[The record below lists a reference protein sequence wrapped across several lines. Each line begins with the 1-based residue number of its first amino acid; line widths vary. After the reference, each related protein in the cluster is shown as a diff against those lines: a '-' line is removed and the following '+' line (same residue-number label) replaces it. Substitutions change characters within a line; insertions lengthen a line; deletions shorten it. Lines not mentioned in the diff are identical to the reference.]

1 MNKSFN
7 NELTGLKKHTGYIYQ
22 KFKKM
27 NKQIFLLFFLCC
39 NFIFSQYQINIKASV
54 LDQKTNKPISLANVN
69 FKYTKIGAFTS
80 NSGVFNLKY
89 DEKLINDDDVFVIN
103 AKGFKTIEIK
113 VSQLYKFLRNTN
125 KFYLQRD
132 DNANSW
138 VKDLSLSTIDESGPN
153 LFGKVF
159 SVSGPIQGA
168 TIRIKNSLVEAQSD
182 FDGYF
187 NIDAQ
192 VGDILVVNYL
202 GMTEKQT
209 VVEDFDDLYVLLK
222 TEAQILDE
230 VVLSSTNKNE
240 DNFVDTGYGR
250 KNKDAVGFS
259 NSTITKKD
267 ISPGATSLVDVIR
280 GKFAGVRIEGYDTP
294 RITIRGGTGSMNTP
308 AYAIYDVDGL
318 IFEDFPNFINAQQ
331 IESITIL
338 KSYGAT
344 NRYGSVGRGGVFVIR
359 MNSLY
364 KGSSQTLDSALI
376 KGNDYEEEL
385 GMISFENNSK
395 YIKEL
400 EEAFSFENA
409 KEIYI
414 KQTSNLEFKSLP
426 YYFDCYDYF
435 KRWNDDF
442 AFYIL
447 TDAVISAKSNPKALK
462 ALAYKMESIDR
473 NLDAELVYEHL
484 LKIRPYHEQ
493 SYRDLAL
500 IYSKNKKYVL
510 AADIY
515 KKILLNQIDE
525 VEVLGLQKTIANEAY
540 HLYSNN
546 RDAFDFKNFPIDVLK
561 NILPNIDLNKNINQ
575 KSFIRPKDFGYDYRV
590 VFDWSDSNIEFNVQ
604 FVSPSKKFF
613 NWSHTKFE
621 NKDQLIDE
629 IKFGYNTEE
638 FIIDDSQKGEW
649 LINIDTF
656 SIESDINPTFLKYT
670 VYKNYGRD
678 NEISKTSVIN
688 LNRLSQKLTLDKLFY
703 N

>member
-1 MNKSFN
+1 
-7 NELTGLKKHTGYIYQ
+7 
-22 KFKKM
+22 M

-39 NFIFSQYQINIKASV
+39 NFIFSQYQINIEATV
-54 LDQKTNKPISLANVN
+54 LDQKTSKPISLANVN
-69 FKYTKIGAFTS
+69 FKYTKIGAFT
-80 NSGVFNLKY
+80 NKIGGFNLNY

-113 VSQLYKFLRNTN
+113 ASQLYKFLRNTN

-132 DNANSW
+132 EQTNSW
-138 VKDLSLSTIDESGPN
+138 VNDLSLSTIEESGPN

-168 TIRIKNSLVEAQSD
+168 TIMIKNSLVEAQSD

-192 VGDILVVNYL
+192 VGDILIVNFL

-209 VVEDFDDLYVLLK
+209 VVEDLDDLYVLLK
-222 TEAQILDE
+222 TEAQVLDE
-230 VVLSSTNKNE
+230 VVLSSSNKNE
-240 DNFVDTGYGR
+240 DNLVDTGYGR

-267 ISPGATSLVDVIR
+267 FSPGAINLVDVIR
-280 GKFAGVRIEGYDTP
+280 GQFAGVQIEGFGTP

-318 IFEDFPNFINAQQ
+318 IFEDFPNFINVQQ

-359 MNSLY
+359 MNNLY
-364 KGSSQTLDSALI
+364 KGSSQSLDSALI

-385 GMISFENNSK
+385 SMISLENNSN

-409 KEIYI
+409 KEIYLR
-414 KQTSNLEFKSLP
+414 QTSNLEFKSLP
-426 YYFDCYDYF
+426 YYFDSYDYF
-435 KRWNDDF
+435 KRWDNDY
-442 AFYIL
+442 AFSIL

-462 ALAYKMESIDR
+462 ALAYKMESVDR
-473 NLDAELVYEHL
+473 NFEAELVFEHL
-484 LKIRPYHEQ
+484 LKIRPSHEQ

-515 KKILLNQIDE
+515 KKILLNSIDE

-540 HLYSNN
+540 HLYTTN
-546 RDAFDFKNFPIDVLK
+546 RDAFDFKNFPVDVLK
-561 NILPNIDLNKNINQ
+561 RLLPNIDLNKKIKQND
-575 KSFIRPKDFGYDYRV
+575 FIKPKEFGYDYRV
-590 VFDWSDSNIEFNVQ
+590 VFDWSDSNIEFNIQ

-621 NKDQLIDE
+621 NKEQLMDE

-649 LINIDTF
+649 LINIDNF

-678 NEISKTSVIN
+678 NEIRKTSVIN
-688 LNRLSQKLTLDKLFY
+688 LNRLTQKLTLDKLFY

>member
-1 MNKSFN
+1 MNESFN
-7 NELTGLKKHTGYIYQ
+7 KELTGLKKHTDYIYK

-27 NKQIFLLFFLCC
+27 KKHIFLLFFLCC
-39 NFIFSQYQINIKASV
+39 NLIFSQYEIKIKASV
-54 LDQKTNKPISLANVN
+54 LDKKTSKPISLANVN
-69 FKYTKIGAFTS
+69 FKYTKIGAFTT
-80 NSGVFNLKY
+80 NAGVFNLNY
-89 DEKLINDDDVFVIN
+89 DEKLIKDDDIFVIN

-125 KFYLQRD
+125 KFYLERD
-132 DNANSW
+132 ENSNSW
-138 VKDLSLSTIDESGPN
+138 FNDLSLSTIDESGPN

-168 TIRIKNSLVEAQSD
+168 TVRIKNSLVEAQSD

-192 VGDILVVNYL
+192 VGDILIVNYL

-230 VVLSSTNKNE
+230 VVLSSTNKND
-240 DNFVDTGYGR
+240 DNLVDTGYGR

-267 ISPGATSLVDVIR
+267 ISAGATTLVDVIR
-280 GKFAGVRIEGYDTP
+280 GKFAGVQIEGFDNP
-294 RITIRGGTGSMNTP
+294 RIIIRGGTGSMNTP

-359 MNSLY
+359 MNNLY

-385 GMISFENNSK
+385 GMISFENNSQ

-409 KEIYI
+409 KEIYSR
-414 KQTSNLEFKSLP
+414 QTSNLEFKSLP

-473 NLDAELVYEHL
+473 NTDAELVYEHL

-515 KKILLNQIDE
+515 KKILLNEIDE

-540 HLYSNN
+540 HLYTNH
-546 RDAFDFKNFPIDVLK
+546 RDKIDFKNFPIDVLK
-561 NILPNIDLNKNINQ
+561 KILPDLDLNIKKNSFVAQ
-575 KSFIRPKDFGYDYRV
+575 KNFGYDYRV

-621 NKDQLIDE
+621 NKDQLVDE

-649 LINIDTF
+649 LINIDTY

>member
-1 MNKSFN
+1 MILAIFVKN
-7 NELTGLKKHTGYIYQ
+7 L
-22 KFKKM
+22 KKM

-39 NFIFSQYQINIKASV
+39 NFIFSQYQINIEATV
-54 LDQKTNKPISLANVN
+54 LDQKTSKPISLANVN
-69 FKYTKIGAFTS
+69 FKYTKIGAFT
-80 NSGVFNLKY
+80 NKIGGFNLNY

-113 VSQLYKFLRNTN
+113 ASQLYKFLRNTN

-132 DNANSW
+132 EQTNSW
-138 VKDLSLSTIDESGPN
+138 VNDLSLSTIEESGPN

-168 TIRIKNSLVEAQSD
+168 TIMIKNSLVEAQSD

-192 VGDILVVNYL
+192 VGDILIVNFL

-209 VVEDFDDLYVLLK
+209 VVEDLDDLYVLLK
-222 TEAQILDE
+222 TEAQVLDE
-230 VVLSSTNKNE
+230 VVLSSSNKNE
-240 DNFVDTGYGR
+240 DNLVDTGYGR

-267 ISPGATSLVDVIR
+267 FSPGAINLVDVIR
-280 GKFAGVRIEGYDTP
+280 GQFAGVQIEGFGTP

-318 IFEDFPNFINAQQ
+318 IFEDFPNFINVQQ

-359 MNSLY
+359 MNNLY
-364 KGSSQTLDSALI
+364 KGSSQSLDSALI

-385 GMISFENNSK
+385 SMISLENNSN

-409 KEIYI
+409 KEIYLR
-414 KQTSNLEFKSLP
+414 QTSNLEFKSLP
-426 YYFDCYDYF
+426 YYFDSYDYF
-435 KRWNDDF
+435 KRWDNDY
-442 AFYIL
+442 AFSIL

-462 ALAYKMESIDR
+462 ALAYKMESVDR
-473 NLDAELVYEHL
+473 NFEAELVFEHL
-484 LKIRPYHEQ
+484 LKIRPSHEQ

-515 KKILLNQIDE
+515 KKILLNSIDE

-540 HLYSNN
+540 HLYTTN
-546 RDAFDFKNFPIDVLK
+546 RDAFDFKNFPVDVLK
-561 NILPNIDLNKNINQ
+561 RLLPNIDLNKKIKQND
-575 KSFIRPKDFGYDYRV
+575 FIKPKEFGYDYRV
-590 VFDWSDSNIEFNVQ
+590 VFDWSDSNIEFNIQ

-621 NKDQLIDE
+621 NKEQLMDE

-649 LINIDTF
+649 LINIDNF

-678 NEISKTSVIN
+678 NEIRKTSVIN
-688 LNRLSQKLTLDKLFY
+688 LNRLTQKLTLDKLFY

>member
-1 MNKSFN
+1 MS
-7 NELTGLKKHTGYIYQ
+7 
-22 KFKKM
+22 
-27 NKQIFLLFFLCC
+27 KQIFLLFFLCC
-39 NFIFSQYQINIKASV
+39 NFIFSQYEISIKAKV
-54 LDQKTNKPISLANVN
+54 LDQKTSKHISLANVN
-69 FKYTKIGAFTS
+69 FKYTKIGAFTNNTGS
-80 NSGVFNLKY
+80 FNLNY
-89 DEKLINDDDVFVIN
+89 DEKLINEDDVFVIN

-113 VSQLYKFLRNTN
+113 ASQLYKFLRNTN

-132 DNANSW
+132 EQTNSW
-138 VKDLSLSTIDESGPN
+138 VNDLSLSTIEESGPN

-168 TIRIKNSLVEAQSD
+168 TVRIKNSLVEAQSD

-192 VGDILVVNYL
+192 VGDILIVNFL

-209 VVEDFDDLYVLLK
+209 VVEDLDDLYVLLK

-230 VVLSSTNKNE
+230 VVLSSSNKNE
-240 DNFVDTGYGR
+240 DNLVDTGYGR

-267 ISPGATSLVDVIR
+267 ISPGATTLVDVIR
-280 GKFAGVRIEGYDTP
+280 GKFAGVRIEGSDTP

-308 AYAIYDVDGL
+308 AYAIYDIDGL

-359 MNSLY
+359 MNNLY
-364 KGSSQTLDSALI
+364 KGSSQSLDSALI

-385 GMISFENNSK
+385 SMISLENNSN

-409 KEIYI
+409 KEIYLR
-414 KQTSNLEFKSLP
+414 QTSNLEFKSLP
-426 YYFDCYDYF
+426 YYLDSYDYF
-435 KRWNDDF
+435 KRWDNDY
-442 AFYIL
+442 AFSIL

-462 ALAYKMESIDR
+462 ALAYKMESVNR
-473 NLDAELVYEHL
+473 NFEAELVFEHL
-484 LKIRPYHEQ
+484 LKIRPSHEQ

-515 KKILLNQIDE
+515 KKILLNSIDE

-540 HLYSNN
+540 HLYTTN

-561 NILPNIDLNKNINQ
+561 RLLPNLDLNKKQN
-575 KSFIRPKDFGYDYRV
+575 SFIKPKDFGYDYRV
-590 VFDWSDSNIEFNVQ
+590 VFDWTDSNIEFNIQ

-621 NKDQLIDE
+621 NKDQLMDE

-649 LINIDTF
+649 LINIDNF

-678 NEISKTSVIN
+678 NEIRKTSVIN
-688 LNRLSQKLTLDKLFY
+688 LNRLTQKLTLDKLFY

>member
-1 MNKSFN
+1 
-7 NELTGLKKHTGYIYQ
+7 
-22 KFKKM
+22 M
-27 NKQIFLLFFLCC
+27 NKQIFLLLFLCS
-39 NFIFSQYQINIKASV
+39 NLIFSQYQIKIKASV
-54 LDQKTNKPISLANVN
+54 LDKKTSKPISLANVN

-80 NSGVFNLKY
+80 SSGVFNLNY
-89 DEKLINDDDVFVIN
+89 DEKLISDDDVFAIN
-103 AKGFKTIEIK
+103 AKGFKTIEVK
-113 VSQLYKFLRNTN
+113 ASQLYKFLRNTN
-125 KFYLQRD
+125 KFYLERD
-132 DNANSW
+132 ENSNSW
-138 VKDLSLSTIDESGPN
+138 VNDLSLSTIDESGPN

-168 TIRIKNSLVEAQSD
+168 SIRIKNSLVEAQSD

-192 VGDILVVNYL
+192 VGDILMVNYL
-202 GMTEKQT
+202 GMIEKQT

-230 VVLSSTNKNE
+230 VVLSSTNKKE
-240 DNFVDTGYGR
+240 DNLVDTAYGR
-250 KNKDAVGFS
+250 KKKDAVGFS

-267 ISPGATSLVDVIR
+267 ISPGATSLIDVIT
-280 GKFAGVRIEGYDTP
+280 GQFAGVQVEGNVNP
-294 RITIRGGTGSMNTP
+294 RIIIRGGTLSINAA
-308 AYAIYDVDGL
+308 AYAIYDIDGL
-318 IFEDFPNFINAQQ
+318 VFEDFPSFINPQQ
-331 IESITIL
+331 VESITIL

-344 NRYGSVGRGGVFVIR
+344 NRYGSVGRGGVFVIK
-359 MNSLY
+359 MNNLF

-376 KGNDYEEEL
+376 KGNDYDEEL
-385 GMISFENNSK
+385 GMISFANNSE

-400 EEAFSFENA
+400 EEAFSFEDA
-409 KEIYI
+409 KEIYSR
-414 KQTSNLEFKSLP
+414 QTSNLEFKSIP
-426 YYFDCYDYF
+426 YYFDCYEYF
-435 KRWNDDF
+435 KRWNDSF

-447 TDAVISAKSNPKALK
+447 TNAVISAKSNPKALK
-462 ALAYKMESIDR
+462 SLAYKMESINR
-473 NLDAELVYEHL
+473 NIDAELVYEHL

-510 AADIY
+510 AAEIY
-515 KKILLNQIDE
+515 KKILLKEIDE

-546 RDAFDFKNFPIDVLK
+546 KDAFDFKNFPIDVLK
-561 NILPNIDLNKNINQ
+561 RIIPDIDLSKNINQ
-575 KSFIRPKDFGYDYRV
+575 KSFVTPKDFGYDYRV
-590 VFDWSDSNIEFNVQ
+590 VFDWSDSNIEFNIQ

>member
-1 MNKSFN
+1 MS
-7 NELTGLKKHTGYIYQ
+7 
-22 KFKKM
+22 
-27 NKQIFLLFFLCC
+27 KQIFLLFFLCC
-39 NFIFSQYQINIKASV
+39 NFIFSQYEISIKAKV
-54 LDQKTNKPISLANVN
+54 LDQKTSKPISLANVN
-69 FKYTKIGAFTS
+69 FKYTKIGAFTNNTGS
-80 NSGVFNLKY
+80 FNLNY
-89 DEKLINDDDVFVIN
+89 DEKLINEDDVFVIN
-103 AKGFKTIEIK
+103 AKGFKTIKIK
-113 VSQLYKFLRNTN
+113 ASQLYKFLRNTN

-132 DNANSW
+132 EQTNSW
-138 VKDLSLSTIDESGPN
+138 VNDLSLSTIEESGPN

-192 VGDILVVNYL
+192 IGDILIVNFL

-209 VVEDFDDLYVLLK
+209 VVEDLDDLYVLLK

-230 VVLSSTNKNE
+230 VVLSSSNKNE
-240 DNFVDTGYGR
+240 DNLVDTGYRR

-267 ISPGATSLVDVIR
+267 ISPGATTLVDVIR
-280 GKFAGVRIEGYDTP
+280 GKFAGVRIEGSDTP
-294 RITIRGGTGSMNTP
+294 RITIRGGTGSINTP
-308 AYAIYDVDGL
+308 AYAIYDIDGL

-359 MNSLY
+359 MNNLY
-364 KGSSQTLDSALI
+364 KGSSQSLDSALI

-385 GMISFENNSK
+385 SMISLENNSN

-409 KEIYI
+409 KEIYLR
-414 KQTSNLEFKSLP
+414 QTSNLEFKSLP
-426 YYFDCYDYF
+426 YYLDSYDYF
-435 KRWNDDF
+435 KRWDNDY
-442 AFYIL
+442 AFSIL

-462 ALAYKMESIDR
+462 ALAYKMESVNR
-473 NLDAELVYEHL
+473 NFEAELVFEHL
-484 LKIRPYHEQ
+484 LKIRPSHEQ

-515 KKILLNQIDE
+515 KKILLNSIDE

-540 HLYSNN
+540 HLYTTN

-561 NILPNIDLNKNINQ
+561 RLLPNLDLNKKQN
-575 KSFIRPKDFGYDYRV
+575 SFIKPKDFGYDYRV
-590 VFDWSDSNIEFNVQ
+590 VFDWTDSNIEFNIQ

-621 NKDQLIDE
+621 NKDQLMDE

-649 LINIDTF
+649 LINIDNF

-678 NEISKTSVIN
+678 NEIRKTSVIN
-688 LNRLSQKLTLDKLFY
+688 LNRLTQKLTLDKLFY

>member
-1 MNKSFN
+1 MS
-7 NELTGLKKHTGYIYQ
+7 
-22 KFKKM
+22 
-27 NKQIFLLFFLCC
+27 KQIFLLFFLCY
-39 NFIFSQYQINIKASV
+39 NFIFSQYEISIKAKV
-54 LDQKTNKPISLANVN
+54 LDQKTSKPISLANVN
-69 FKYTKIGAFTS
+69 FKYTKIGAFTNNTGS
-80 NSGVFNLKY
+80 FNLNY
-89 DEKLINDDDVFVIN
+89 DEKLINEDDVFVIN

-113 VSQLYKFLRNTN
+113 ASQLYKFLRNTN

-132 DNANSW
+132 EQTNSW
-138 VKDLSLSTIDESGPN
+138 VNDLSLSTIEESGPN

-168 TIRIKNSLVEAQSD
+168 TVRIKNSLVEAQSD

-192 VGDILVVNYL
+192 IGDILIVNFL

-209 VVEDFDDLYVLLK
+209 VVEDLDDLYVLLK

-230 VVLSSTNKNE
+230 VVLSSSNKNE
-240 DNFVDTGYGR
+240 DNLVDTGYGR

-267 ISPGATSLVDVIR
+267 ISPGATTLVDVIR
-280 GKFAGVRIEGYDTP
+280 GKFAGVRIEGSDTP
-294 RITIRGGTGSMNTP
+294 RITIRGGTGSINTP
-308 AYAIYDVDGL
+308 AYAIYDIDGL

-359 MNSLY
+359 MNNLY
-364 KGSSQTLDSALI
+364 KGSSQSLDSALI

-385 GMISFENNSK
+385 SMISLENNSN

-409 KEIYI
+409 KEIYLR
-414 KQTSNLEFKSLP
+414 QTSNLEFKSLP
-426 YYFDCYDYF
+426 YYLDSYDYF
-435 KRWNDDF
+435 KRWDNDY
-442 AFYIL
+442 AFSIL

-462 ALAYKMESIDR
+462 ALAYKMESVNR
-473 NLDAELVYEHL
+473 NFEAELVFEHL
-484 LKIRPYHEQ
+484 LKIRPSHEQ

-515 KKILLNQIDE
+515 KKILLNSIDE

-540 HLYSNN
+540 HLYTTN

-561 NILPNIDLNKNINQ
+561 RLLPNLDLNKKQN
-575 KSFIRPKDFGYDYRV
+575 SFIKPKDFGYDYRV
-590 VFDWSDSNIEFNVQ
+590 VFDWTDSNIEFNIQ

-621 NKDQLIDE
+621 NKDQLMDE

-649 LINIDTF
+649 LINIDNF

-678 NEISKTSVIN
+678 NEIRKTSVIN
-688 LNRLSQKLTLDKLFY
+688 LNRLTQKLTLDKLFY

>member
-1 MNKSFN
+1 
-7 NELTGLKKHTGYIYQ
+7 
-22 KFKKM
+22 M

-39 NFIFSQYQINIKASV
+39 NFIFSQYQINIEATV
-54 LDQKTNKPISLANVN
+54 LDQKTSKPISLANVN
-69 FKYTKIGAFTS
+69 FKYTKIGAFT
-80 NSGVFNLKY
+80 NKIGGFNLNY

-113 VSQLYKFLRNTN
+113 ASQLYKFLRNTN

-132 DNANSW
+132 EQTNSW
-138 VKDLSLSTIDESGPN
+138 VNDLSLSTIEESGPN

-168 TIRIKNSLVEAQSD
+168 TIMIKNSLVEAQSD

-192 VGDILVVNYL
+192 VGDILIVNFL

-209 VVEDFDDLYVLLK
+209 VVEDLDDLYVLLK
-222 TEAQILDE
+222 TEAQVLDE
-230 VVLSSTNKNE
+230 VVLSSSNKNE
-240 DNFVDTGYGR
+240 DNLVDTGYGR

-267 ISPGATSLVDVIR
+267 FSPGAINLVDVIR
-280 GKFAGVRIEGYDTP
+280 GQFAGVQIEGFGTP

-318 IFEDFPNFINAQQ
+318 IFEDFPNFINVQQ

-359 MNSLY
+359 MNNLY
-364 KGSSQTLDSALI
+364 KGSSQSLDSALI

-385 GMISFENNSK
+385 SMISLENNSN

-400 EEAFSFENA
+400 EEASSFENA
-409 KEIYI
+409 KEIYLR
-414 KQTSNLEFKSLP
+414 QTSNLEFKSLP
-426 YYFDCYDYF
+426 YYFDSYHYF
-435 KRWNDDF
+435 KRWDNDY
-442 AFYIL
+442 AFSIL

-462 ALAYKMESIDR
+462 ALAYKMESVDR
-473 NLDAELVYEHL
+473 NFEAELVFEHL
-484 LKIRPYHEQ
+484 LKIRPSHEQ

-515 KKILLNQIDE
+515 KKILLNSIDE

-540 HLYSNN
+540 HLYTTN
-546 RDAFDFKNFPIDVLK
+546 RDAFDFKNFPVDVLK
-561 NILPNIDLNKNINQ
+561 RLLPNIDLNKKIKQND
-575 KSFIRPKDFGYDYRV
+575 FIKPKEFGYDYRV
-590 VFDWSDSNIEFNVQ
+590 VFDWSDSNIEFNIQ

-621 NKDQLIDE
+621 NKEQLMDE

-649 LINIDTF
+649 LINIDNF

-678 NEISKTSVIN
+678 NEIRKTSVIN
-688 LNRLSQKLTLDKLFY
+688 LNRLTQKLTLDKLFY

>member
-1 MNKSFN
+1 MNKH
-7 NELTGLKKHTGYIYQ
+7 TVYIYKKLKK
-22 KFKKM
+22 M
-27 NKQIFLLFFLCC
+27 SKQIFLLFFLYC
-39 NFIFSQYQINIKASV
+39 NLIFSQYQIKIKASI
-54 LDQKTNKPISLANVN
+54 LDKKTNKPISLANVN
-69 FKYTKIGAFTS
+69 FKHTTIGAFTG
-80 NSGVFNLKY
+80 NTGVFNLNY
-89 DEKLINDDDVFVIN
+89 DEKLINNNDVFVIN
-103 AKGFKTIEIK
+103 AKGFKTIEVK
-113 VSQLYKFLRNTN
+113 ASQLYKFLRNTN
-125 KFYLQRD
+125 KFYLERD
-132 DNANSW
+132 ENSNNW
-138 VKDLSLSTIDESGPN
+138 VNDLSLSTIDESGPN

-159 SVSGPIQGA
+159 SISGPIQGA
-168 TIRIKNSLVEAQSD
+168 TIRIKNSLIEAQSD

-187 NIDAQ
+187 NIDAK
-192 VGDILVVNYL
+192 VGDILIVNYL

-230 VVLSSTNKNE
+230 VVLSSRNKKE
-240 DNFVDTGYGR
+240 DNLVDTGYGR

-267 ISPGATSLVDVIR
+267 ISAGATSLVDVIT
-280 GKFAGVRIEGYDTP
+280 GQFAGVQVEGTDNP
-294 RITIRGGTGSMNTP
+294 RVIIRGGTLSINTA
-308 AYAIYDVDGL
+308 AYAIYDIDGL
-318 IFEDFPNFINAQQ
+318 VFEDFPSFINPKQ

-359 MNSLY
+359 MNNLY

-385 GMISFENNSK
+385 GMISFEKNSK
-395 YIKEL
+395 YIEEL

-409 KEIYI
+409 KEIYSR
-414 KQTSNLEFKSLP
+414 QTSNLEFKSLP

-442 AFYIL
+442 AFNIL
-447 TDAVISAKSNPKALK
+447 TDAVIYAKSNPKALK
-462 ALAYKMESIDR
+462 AIAYKMESIDR
-473 NLDAELVYEHL
+473 NIDAELVYEHL

-515 KKILLNQIDE
+515 KKVLLNEIDE
-525 VEVLGLQKTIANEAY
+525 VQVLGLQKTIANEAY
-540 HLYSNN
+540 HLYTNYK
-546 RDAFDFKNFPIDVLK
+546 DAFDFKKFPIDVLK
-561 NILPNIDLNKNINQ
+561 NTLPDLDLNKNINQ
-575 KSFIRPKDFGYDYRV
+575 NSFVTQKDFGYDYRV

-613 NWSHTKFE
+613 NWSHTKLE

-638 FIIDDSQKGEW
+638 FVIDDSQKGEW

-670 VYKNYGRD
+670 VYKNYGRA

-688 LNRLSQKLTLDKLFY
+688 LNRLTQKLTLDKLFY

>member
-1 MNKSFN
+1 
-7 NELTGLKKHTGYIYQ
+7 
-22 KFKKM
+22 M

-39 NFIFSQYQINIKASV
+39 NFIFSQYQINIEATV
-54 LDQKTNKPISLANVN
+54 LDQKTSKPISLANVN
-69 FKYTKIGAFTS
+69 FKYTKIGAFT
-80 NSGVFNLKY
+80 NKIGGFNLNY

-113 VSQLYKFLRNTN
+113 ASQLYKFLRNTN

-132 DNANSW
+132 EQTNSW
-138 VKDLSLSTIDESGPN
+138 VNDLSLSTIEESGPN

-168 TIRIKNSLVEAQSD
+168 TIMIKNSLVEAQSD

-192 VGDILVVNYL
+192 VGDILIVNFL

-209 VVEDFDDLYVLLK
+209 VVEDLDDLYVLLK
-222 TEAQILDE
+222 TEAQVLDE
-230 VVLSSTNKNE
+230 VVLSSSNKNE
-240 DNFVDTGYGR
+240 DNLVDTGYGR

-267 ISPGATSLVDVIR
+267 FSPGAINLVDVIR
-280 GKFAGVRIEGYDTP
+280 GQFAGVQIEGFGTP

-318 IFEDFPNFINAQQ
+318 IFEDFPNFINVQQ

-359 MNSLY
+359 MNNLY
-364 KGSSQTLDSALI
+364 KGSSQSLDSALI

-385 GMISFENNSK
+385 SMISLENSSK
-395 YIKEL
+395 YIEKL
-400 EEAFSFENA
+400 EGAFSFENA
-409 KEIYI
+409 KEIFLR
-414 KQTSNLEFKSLP
+414 QTTNLEFKSLP

-435 KRWNDDF
+435 KRWDENF
-442 AFYIL
+442 AFSIL
-447 TDAVISAKSNPKALK
+447 TDAIISAKSNPKALK
-462 ALAYKMESIDR
+462 ALAYKMESVNR

-484 LKIRPYHEQ
+484 FKIRPSHEQ

-500 IYSKNKKYVL
+500 IYSNNKKYVL

-515 KKILLNQIDE
+515 KKILLNSIDE

-540 HLYSNN
+540 HLYVNN
-546 RDAFDFKNFPIDVLK
+546 RDAFDFKNFPVDVLK
-561 NILPNIDLNKNINQ
+561 RLLPNIDLNKKIKQN
-575 KSFIRPKDFGYDYRV
+575 SFVKLKDFGYDYRV

-649 LINIDTF
+649 LINIDSF
-656 SIESDINPTFLKYT
+656 SLESDINPTFLKYT
-670 VYKNYGRD
+670 VYKNYGRA
-678 NEISKTSVIN
+678 NEIRKTSVIN
-688 LNRLSQKLTLDKLFY
+688 LNKLTQKLTLDKLFY

>member
-1 MNKSFN
+1 
-7 NELTGLKKHTGYIYQ
+7 
-22 KFKKM
+22 M

-39 NFIFSQYQINIKASV
+39 NFIFSQYQINIEATV
-54 LDQKTNKPISLANVN
+54 LDQKTSKPISLANVN
-69 FKYTKIGAFTS
+69 FKYTKIGAFTNKIGS
-80 NSGVFNLKY
+80 FNLNY

-113 VSQLYKFLRNTN
+113 ASQLYKFLRNTN

-132 DNANSW
+132 EQTNSW
-138 VKDLSLSTIDESGPN
+138 VNDLSLSTIEESGPN

-168 TIRIKNSLVEAQSD
+168 TIMIKNSLVEAQSD

-192 VGDILVVNYL
+192 VGDILIVNFL

-209 VVEDFDDLYVLLK
+209 VVEDLDDLYVLLK
-222 TEAQILDE
+222 TEAQVLDE
-230 VVLSSTNKNE
+230 VVLSSSNKNE
-240 DNFVDTGYGR
+240 DNLVDTGYGR

-267 ISPGATSLVDVIR
+267 FSPGAINLVDVIR
-280 GKFAGVRIEGYDTP
+280 GQFAGVQIEGFGTP

-318 IFEDFPNFINAQQ
+318 IFEDFPNFINVQQ

-359 MNSLY
+359 MNNLY
-364 KGSSQTLDSALI
+364 KGSSQSLDSALI

-385 GMISFENNSK
+385 SMISLENNSN

-409 KEIYI
+409 KEIYLR
-414 KQTSNLEFKSLP
+414 QTSNLEFKSLP
-426 YYFDCYDYF
+426 YYFDSYDYF
-435 KRWNDDF
+435 KRWDNDY
-442 AFYIL
+442 AFSIL

-462 ALAYKMESIDR
+462 ALAYKMESVDR
-473 NLDAELVYEHL
+473 NFEAELVFEHL
-484 LKIRPYHEQ
+484 LKIRPSHEQ

-515 KKILLNQIDE
+515 KKILLNSIDE

-540 HLYSNN
+540 HLYTTN
-546 RDAFDFKNFPIDVLK
+546 RDAFDFKNFPVDVLK
-561 NILPNIDLNKNINQ
+561 RLLPNIDLNKKIKQND
-575 KSFIRPKDFGYDYRV
+575 FIKPKEFGYDYRV
-590 VFDWSDSNIEFNVQ
+590 VFDWSDSNIEFNIQ

-621 NKDQLIDE
+621 NKEQLMDE

-649 LINIDTF
+649 LINIDNF

-678 NEISKTSVIN
+678 NEIRKTSVIN
-688 LNRLSQKLTLDKLFY
+688 LNRLTQKLTLDKLFY

>member
-1 MNKSFN
+1 MFVRI
-7 NELTGLKKHTGYIYQ
+7 LKNMI
-22 KFKKM
+22 KK
-27 NKQIFLLFFLCC
+27 IFLVFIFCS
-39 NFIFSQYQINIKASV
+39 NFIFSQYEIKIEASV
-54 LDQKTNKPISLANVN
+54 LDYNTSKPISLASVN
-69 FKYTKIGAFTS
+69 FKFTKIGAFT
-80 NSGVFNLKY
+80 NNTGKFNLTY
-89 DEKLINDDDVFVIN
+89 DEKLIKEDDIFEIN
-103 AKGFKTIEIK
+103 AKGFKSLEIK
-113 VSQLYKFLRNTN
+113 VTQLYKFLRNTD
-125 KFYLQRD
+125 KFYLQRED
-132 DNANSW
+132 KNNSW
-138 VKDLSLSTIDESGPN
+138 ANDLSLSTIEDAGPN

-168 TIRIKNSLVEAQSD
+168 TIRINNSLIESQSD

-187 NIDAQ
+187 NIDAE
-192 VGDILVVNYL
+192 VGDLLIINYL

-209 VVEDFDDLYVLLK
+209 VVEDLDDLYVLLK
-222 TEAQILDE
+222 TEAEILDE
-230 VVLSSTNKNE
+230 VVLSSTNNNE
-240 DNFVDTGYGR
+240 DNLVDTGYGR
-250 KNKDAVGFS
+250 KSVDAVGFS

-280 GKFAGVRIEGYDTP
+280 GQFAGVQIEGFATP
-294 RITIRGGTGSMNTP
+294 RIIIRGGTGSMNTP
-308 AYAIYDVDGL
+308 AYAIYDIDGL
-318 IFEDFPNFINAQQ
+318 IFEDFPTFVNAQQ

-359 MNSLY
+359 MNNLY

-385 GMISFENNSK
+385 SMISTENNSK
-395 YIKEL
+395 YINEL
-400 EEAFSFENA
+400 EQSSSFENA
-409 KEIYI
+409 KEIYLS
-414 KQTSNLEFKSLP
+414 QTSNLEFKSIP

-435 KRWNDDF
+435 ARWNDDF
-442 AFYIL
+442 AFSIL
-447 TDAVISAKSNPKALK
+447 TNAVISAKSNPKALK
-462 ALAYKMESIDR
+462 ALAYKMESVDR
-473 NLDAELVYEHL
+473 NIDAEIVYEHL
-484 LKIRPYHEQ
+484 FKIRPNHEQ

-500 IYSKNKKYVL
+500 IYSKNNKHVL

-515 KKILLNQIDE
+515 KKILLNSIDE

-540 HLYSNN
+540 HLYTTN
-546 RDAFDFKNFPIDVLK
+546 RDAFDFKSFPVDVLK
-561 NILPNIDLNKNINQ
+561 RLLPNIDLNKKIKQND
-575 KSFIRPKDFGYDYRV
+575 FIKPKDFGYDYRV

-649 LINIDTF
+649 LINIDSF

-670 VYKNYGRD
+670 VFKNYGRA
-678 NEISKTSVIN
+678 NEIKKTRVIN
-688 LNRLSQKLTLDKLFY
+688 LNKLTQKTTLDKLFY